1 MRTPYLLPLAL
12 LYSHTACAGL
22 VEEFKH
28 PNGDTNWQHVSNW
41 SGGIL
46 IVLLSITVINLFFTR
61 RAARKSNLALKAI
74 RNELELRVRERT
86 ATLDESNRL
95 LKQTNQLLEQEIA
108 GHVATTTRLRSSESY
123 IANILQ
129 SMPLMLIG
137 LNKDGQITQWN
148 RRAEDITGVSAAQAT
163 GKNLWE
169 VYPAITVSPAQI
181 RRATDSNQ
189 AITIKHSQRGQYY
202 FDITIYPLRDQ
213 IETGVVILIDDVT
226 RKVLAENMLIHSDK
240 MASMGELAAAMA
252 QDINTPLQAMLF
264 DLNIFEKLL
273 AAGNLNLNESA
284 NETDA
289 VKLTNVLSDAAEK
302 GQHVASI
309 VRNLQAFAR
318 GRNEKKQL
326 SHIPDV
332 LEHTL
337 ELAADMLSVPV
348 QLRFRDIAIVRQY
361 ENDLPAVPCYITEL
375 QQVFLS
381 LFRHVCDAFGNPL
394 ATGHTPTM
402 TIQIN
407 KNFDALWIRIHH
419 NGRSLSSEE
428 QMYIFEPYFGNKS
441 PDDNFDAGKRLSF
454 PYFIITEQHQGQ
466 MAVTSDPETG
476 TTFHI
481 QLQLGTDQNG
491 TYLSQM

>member
-1 MRTPYLLPLAL
+1 MSNLKKYLFFAFMLMQSHAL
-12 LYSHTACAGL
+12 NAGL
-22 VEEFKH
+22 IEVFKTET
-28 PNGDTNWQHVSNW
+28 GETNWQHVSNW

-46 IVLLSITVINLFFTR
+46 ILLLSIAVINLFFTR
-61 RAARKSNLALKAI
+61 RQARKSNLALKAI
-74 RNELELRVRERT
+74 RNELELRVQERT

-95 LKQTNQLLEQEIA
+95 LKETNQLLEQEIA
-108 GHVATTTRLRSSESY
+108 EHIATTTRLRSSESY

-148 RRAEDITGVSAAQAT
+148 RRAEDITGISAETAA
-163 GKNLWE
+163 GRNLWE

-181 RRATDSNQ
+181 RKTTDSNQ

-226 RKVLAENMLIHSDK
+226 KKVLAENMLIHSDK
-240 MASMGELAAAMA
+240 MASMGELASAMA

-273 AAGNLNLNESA
+273 AGGNLNLSESA
-284 NETDA
+284 NEADA

-318 GRNEKKQL
+318 GRNEKTQL

-337 ELAADMLSVPV
+337 DLASDMLSVPSR
-348 QLRFRDIAIVRQY
+348 LRFSDITIVRQY
-361 ENDLPAVPCYITEL
+361 ENDLPAVPCYVTEL

-381 LFRHVCDAFGNPL
+381 LFRHVCDAFGNP
-394 ATGHTPTM
+394 AVVAGAPTL
-402 TIQIN
+402 TIRIN
-407 KNFDALWIRIHH
+407 KNFDALWIKIHH

-481 QLQLGTDQNG
+481 QLQLA
-491 TYLSQM
+491 

>member
-1 MRTPYLLPLAL
+1 MRKPFLLPLAL
-12 LYSHTACAGL
+12 FYCHAAGAGL
-22 VEEFKH
+22 VEEFKL

-41 SGGIL
+41 SGGVLIL
-46 IVLLSITVINLFFTR
+46 LLSIAVLNLFFTR

-74 RNELELRVRERT
+74 RNELELRVQERT

-95 LKQTNQLLEQEIA
+95 LKETNQLLEQEIA
-108 GHVATTTRLRSSESY
+108 GHVETTTRLRSSESY

-137 LNKDGQITQWN
+137 LTQDGRITQWN
-148 RRAEDITGVSAAQAT
+148 RRAEDITGVSAAAAA
-163 GKNLWE
+163 GRDLWE
-169 VYPAITVSPAQI
+169 VYPAITVSPTQI
-181 RRATDSNQ
+181 RRAIDDHQ
-189 AITIKHSQRGQYY
+189 AVTIKHSQRGQYY

-226 RKVLAENMLIHSDK
+226 KKVLAENMLIHSDK

-273 AAGNLNLNESA
+273 AAGNLNLSDSA
-284 NETDA
+284 NGADA

-337 ELAADMLSVPV
+337 QLAGDMLSVPA
-348 QLRFRDIAIVRQY
+348 QFRFSDITVVRQY
-361 ENDLPAVPCYITEL
+361 EDNLPAVPCYVTEL

-381 LFRHVCDAFGNPL
+381 LFRHACDAFGD
-394 ATGHTPTM
+394 AAVAAAKPTL
-402 TIQIN
+402 TIHIN
-407 KNFDALWIRIHH
+407 KNFDALWIKIHH

-466 MAVTSDPETG
+466 MAVTSDPAAG

-481 QLQLGTDQNG
+481 QLQLV
-491 TYLSQM
+491 